1 MLYFSC
7 MKNARNYAFH
17 LLDYG
22 FVTEHDLLM
31 ACLNHMTD
39 NNIETMLRACGLL
52 VDNDL
57 EEVE

>member
-1 MLYFSC
+1 